1 MLRKLAHTCFGFGL
15 CFAAVVAQATPLVV
29 ETDPLTPEQ
38 QRAQF
43 HLPPGFE
50 IQLVVADPDIGQP
63 MNLNFDA
70 AISSAQ
76 TSSRRSSP

>member
-1 MLRKLAHTCFGFGL
+1 MCLSL
-15 CFAAVVAQATPLVV
+15 CFCWAAVAAHATPLVV

-50 IQLVVADPDIGQP
+50 IQLVVADPEIGQRK
-63 MNLNFDA
+63 MA
-70 AISSAQ
+70 RI
-76 TSSRRSSP
+76 T